1 QQPTDNVIVRF
12 SDALNNQA
20 IAEVLTFTPQNWQS
34 FQNFTL
40 VNLTASTGD
49 SFNYQI
55 TAVTESSDSQYQNK
69 TVDFPIVTNILSTG
83 ISSVLTTEGETE
95 SLQVKLTSQPSS
107 DVILSFSQID
117 ATENLFSASSLTF
130 TPDNW
135 NRYQSINITG
145 LTDDRADGDVSYNVK
160 VSATSSDNSYNGV
173 YQLLP
178 ITNTD
183 IDSDVVNNDVEQD
196 DNLAVD
202 PLVTLTIQGS
212 SIISESATTGGK
224 FRITVG
230 EGSSSE
236 PVKVRYTIHTNA
248 NENNAT
254 EGIDYQSFNLFERQQ
269 GTKNPFN
276 GFDIGSYSA
285 PTLVDLEQDGDLD
298 LVIGTY
304 EGTLVYYQNTGT
316 NDQPIFTKVTANNPF
331 ANIDLNGLTSPGY
344 STPTFGDIDGDNDQD
359 LLLGSNDGTISLYRQ
374 SNLSFT
380 EVTGSDNPFSAIDVG
395 DYSAPVLVDLDSD
408 SDLDLFIG
416 NGNGLIKFYRNIGSE
431 TNPIF
436 VEDAAGNPFQN
447 LDLGDRSSVI
457 FADLDDDG
465 DLDAVLTADTNSSTK
480 SGGVMQYWLN
490 IGTPSQPN
498 FVQDNTLLERSDF
511 IIPDNVR
518 PSFGDINGDLD
529 QDLLFGNLDGIIDY
543 YENLSS
549 GEISISPGQFADI
562 NLTPFTDNIAEGN
575 ETVTIILNTNQGY
588 YINPE
593 NTTVTFTIQ
602 DDDTAGVTITDSSG
616 NAINGKTYSTSE
628 DDSAPVN
635 FTVKLNSQPTD
646 NVIVYLGTNNKNE
659 GILSAEFQEN
669 QEVISLYFTP
679 DNWNIGQSFTVN
691 PQEDLR
697 DDGTVSYQI
706 ITTVNSGDDFYD
718 ELEVSDIAFNH
729 QDNDTAGINITQI
742 AGDSS
747 EGSTNSYQVSLKTQ
761 PLAPVQVKM
770 TPSNEEIQFANQGF
784 SQPLTLTFDAQNW
797 DIPQVVTVFAVDDTK
812 IEYNHN
818 TAINFSF
825 ISEDKSY
832 SSLTPPQPLQVN
844 IKDNDLPLATLS
856 VTQNATEEARPG
868 YFTISV
874 SEAVDTAWGSTGL
887 NIAYRV
893 LGSSS
898 AVNGVDYQNIL
909 ETGTVRIA
917 PGQTSTTLAIAA
929 IDNFIDSGDK
939 QVVIELLSGEGYSL
953 GESVTNTLVI
963 TNNDKAGVQIIQSGI
978 VPVVKE
984 GENYTFYVSLLSEPT
999 KTTTVNFSDSPKE
1012 LNNVNPINFVSGD
1025 WYVPKPVTISAID
1038 ENIAETGENHTTK
1051 LAFSFTGAPEY
1062 QNLSEPVNMTVNVI
1076 DRTFDSVNT
1085 ALGLQYSFNSLE
1097 RAFTESTL
1105 PLIGN
1110 ASKLPCFFDEIT
1122 NKIVSEV
1129 YTTNNLTAWKLEQ
1142 IIKNVLSETLGSSLS
1157 NVKVNYTP
1165 NSSDTPFTVSFTVT
1179 YNDQTIPLAKNLAVP
1194 VLDLTVNGEAKAD
1207 ISYDLALGFGINK
1220 NGGYYLNTDQTVL
1233 NPHIKFDT
1241 VTLDGK
1247 DSINSLTVDFLDQGI
1262 DLDLDYDVK
1271 FVGSNLNTEALNGLK
1286 NQATQELFTKFNYA
1300 FNEGSF
1306 AKLSLSAMPDEKI
1319 TGLFPELTFDLNVDA
1334 LPLYNYADQAK
1345 TNLNDFVVKLE
1356 NVALDVQSLVRGY
1369 IKKYIDL
1376 IDGILDPFYPFFDAL
1391 TADTKFL
1398 SALKLDPLF

>member
-1 QQPTDNVIVRF
+1 
-12 SDALNNQA
+12 
-20 IAEVLTFTPQNWQS
+20 NWQS

-212 SIISESATTGGK
+212 SAISESATTGGK

-254 EGIDYQSFNLFERQQ
+254 ESVDYQSFNLFERQQ

-447 LDLGDRSSVI
+447 LDLGDRSGIV

-465 DLDAVLTADTNSSTK
+465 DVDAVLTADTNSSTK

-490 IGTPSQPN
+490 IGTPSQAN
-498 FVQDNTLLERSDF
+498 FVQDNTLWERSNF
-511 IIPDNVR
+511 IISDNVR
-518 PSFGDINGDLD
+518 PTFGDVNGDLD

-562 NLTPFTDNIAEGN
+562 NLTPFTDNIAEG
-575 ETVTIILNTNQGY
+575 
-588 YINPE
+588 
-593 NTTVTFTIQ
+593 
-602 DDDTAGVTITDSSG
+602 
-616 NAINGKTYSTSE
+616 
-628 DDSAPVN
+628 
-635 FTVKLNSQPTD
+635 
-646 NVIVYLGTNNKNE
+646 
-659 GILSAEFQEN
+659 
-669 QEVISLYFTP
+669 
-679 DNWNIGQSFTVN
+679 
-691 PQEDLR
+691 
-697 DDGTVSYQI
+697 
-706 ITTVNSGDDFYD
+706 
-718 ELEVSDIAFNH
+718 
-729 QDNDTAGINITQI
+729 
-742 AGDSS
+742 
-747 EGSTNSYQVSLKTQ
+747 
-761 PLAPVQVKM
+761 
-770 TPSNEEIQFANQGF
+770 
-784 SQPLTLTFDAQNW
+784 
-797 DIPQVVTVFAVDDTK
+797 
-812 IEYNHN
+812 
-818 TAINFSF
+818 
-825 ISEDKSY
+825 
-832 SSLTPPQPLQVN
+832 
-844 IKDNDLPLATLS
+844 
-856 VTQNATEEARPG
+856 
-868 YFTISV
+868 
-874 SEAVDTAWGSTGL
+874 
-887 NIAYRV
+887 
-893 LGSSS
+893 
-898 AVNGVDYQNIL
+898 
-909 ETGTVRIA
+909 
-917 PGQTSTTLAIAA
+917 
-929 IDNFIDSGDK
+929 
-939 QVVIELLSGEGYSL
+939 
-953 GESVTNTLVI
+953 
-963 TNNDKAGVQIIQSGI
+963 
-978 VPVVKE
+978 
-984 GENYTFYVSLLSEPT
+984 
-999 KTTTVNFSDSPKE
+999 
-1012 LNNVNPINFVSGD
+1012 
-1025 WYVPKPVTISAID
+1025 
-1038 ENIAETGENHTTK
+1038 
-1051 LAFSFTGAPEY
+1051 
-1062 QNLSEPVNMTVNVI
+1062 
-1076 DRTFDSVNT
+1076 
-1085 ALGLQYSFNSLE
+1085 
-1097 RAFTESTL
+1097 
-1105 PLIGN
+1105 
-1110 ASKLPCFFDEIT
+1110 
-1122 NKIVSEV
+1122 
-1129 YTTNNLTAWKLEQ
+1129 
-1142 IIKNVLSETLGSSLS
+1142 
-1157 NVKVNYTP
+1157 
-1165 NSSDTPFTVSFTVT
+1165 
-1179 YNDQTIPLAKNLAVP
+1179 
-1194 VLDLTVNGEAKAD
+1194 
-1207 ISYDLALGFGINK
+1207 
-1220 NGGYYLNTDQTVL
+1220 
-1233 NPHIKFDT
+1233 
-1241 VTLDGK
+1241 
-1247 DSINSLTVDFLDQGI
+1247 
-1262 DLDLDYDVK
+1262 
-1271 FVGSNLNTEALNGLK
+1271 
-1286 NQATQELFTKFNYA
+1286 
-1300 FNEGSF
+1300 
-1306 AKLSLSAMPDEKI
+1306 
-1319 TGLFPELTFDLNVDA
+1319 
-1334 LPLYNYADQAK
+1334 
-1345 TNLNDFVVKLE
+1345 
-1356 NVALDVQSLVRGY
+1356 
-1369 IKKYIDL
+1369 
-1376 IDGILDPFYPFFDAL
+1376 
-1391 TADTKFL
+1391 
-1398 SALKLDPLF
+1398 